1 MRVLHFTDVHLTVPF
16 TEVTLSEWMGKR
28 VLGGLNHRLRRARY
42 FADVPHKLAR
52 LAEFVTEQGIELVLS
67 TGDHTLLGTEAEYR
81 AARGALEPFLQAP
94 SGFVHVPGNHDLYLG
109 DTLRERRFERYFGET
124 LRSDC
129 PEYQVDGPWPVVRL
143 VGELV
148 AVVAV
153 NSARPNPEPW
163 RSSGLV
169 PPSELE
175 VLGRVLGDPRVAER
189 FVFVLTHFAPLR
201 ADGRPDSRSHGLVNG
216 AELLRVCASLERG
229 ALLAG
234 HIHHCY
240 RVKVPG
246 LKPRLYNAGST
257 TCAGREGLWLF
268 DVSEREARA
277 TRGRWSGDRYV
288 LDPDE
293 SFPC

>member
-16 TEVTLSEWMGKR
+16 TEVTLAEWVGKR
-28 VLGGLNHRLRRARY
+28 LLGGLNHRLRRARY

-52 LAEFVTEQGIELVLS
+52 LAEFVAEEGVELVLS

-81 AARGALEPFLQAP
+81 AARRALAPLLGAPA
-94 SGFVHVPGNHDLYLG
+94 GFVHVPGNHDLYLG

-129 PEYQVDGPWPVVRL
+129 PEYQVDGPWPLVRL

-169 PPSELE
+169 PPSQLAA
-175 VLGRVLGDPRVAER
+175 LGRVLGDSRVAER
-189 FVFVLTHFAPLR
+189 FVFLMTHFAPLR
-201 ADGRPDSRSHGLVNG
+201 ADGRPDTRLHGLRNG
-216 AELLRVCASLERG
+216 GELLRACARLQRG
-229 ALLAG
+229 ALLCG

-240 RVKVPG
+240 RVEVPG
-246 LKPRLYNAGST
+246 LRIRLYNAGST
-257 TCAGREGLWLF
+257 TCRGREGLWLF
-268 DVSEREARA
+268 DVSERGARA
-277 TRGRWSGDRYV
+277 TRGRYEGDRYV
-288 LDPDE
+288 LDPDQ
-293 SFPC
+293 SFAC